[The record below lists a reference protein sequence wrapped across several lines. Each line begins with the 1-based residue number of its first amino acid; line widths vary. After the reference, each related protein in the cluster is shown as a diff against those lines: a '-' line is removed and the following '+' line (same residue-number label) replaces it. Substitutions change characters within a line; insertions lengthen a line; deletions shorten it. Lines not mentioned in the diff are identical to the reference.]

1 MSETGVITKQDLAE
15 MVLQARRQDSV
26 ANTVLLAN
34 LVHAL
39 WTEFGAVER
48 ENSLSEKEA
57 DRILSDLP
65 YEYDDIA

>member
-15 MVLQARRQDSV
+15 MVVQARRQKSV
-26 ANTVLLAN
+26 ANTVLLSN

-39 WTEFGAVER
+39 WTEFGAVQR

-57 DRILSDLP
+57 DQILNELP

>member
-15 MVLQARRQDSV
+15 MVVQARRQKSV
-26 ANTVLLAN
+26 ANTVLLCN

-57 DRILSDLP
+57 DQILSELP